1 MTPPAAA
8 PRRVL
13 VIQLRRLG
21 DVVLTTPLVEDL
33 HSAFPDAAIDFL
45 VGARAAP
52 LLDGLPNLHE
62 RIVYDPARAGAMRR
76 LVRAHAYDWIID
88 VQSNPRTALLT
99 LLSGARVRVGWRVTG
114 WGSAYTH
121 RLARSGRPP
130 EYVVRERQ
138 RLLELVGV
146 PVSPRTARLGVSTA
160 ERAAA
165 ESALRAL
172 GAPEGKP
179 RAAMVLSAG
188 ESAKEWSV
196 ERFADVAT
204 ALEAGGT
211 VPVLLPAPGD
221 EAKVA
226 AFRARTAAGIIAD
239 AQALRPCMALM
250 ASCSVLLSADTGPAH
265 MAMALGVPTV
275 TIYGPRPP
283 VLWNPG
289 RADTLALWAGDE
301 GCCHRDRC
309 VLDGACMA
317 AITVAQVLDTL
328 HSLLVR
334 PAAQGVPRS
343 RDSTHGVHHTEG
355 MRHE

>member
-1 MTPPAAA
+1 MTRPAPV

-33 HSAFPDAAIDFL
+33 HSAFPDATIDFL
-45 VGARAAP
+45 VGARASP
-52 LLDGLPNLHE
+52 LLDGLPNLDE
-62 RIVYDPARAGAMRR
+62 RIIYDPARAGAMRR
-76 LVRAHAYDWIID
+76 LVRERAYDWIID

-114 WGSAYTH
+114 WGRAYTH
-121 RLARSGRPP
+121 RLARAGRAP

-138 RLLELVGV
+138 RLLELIGV
-146 PVSPRTARLGVSTA
+146 PVSPRTARLCVSTA

-179 RAAMVLSAG
+179 RVGMVLSAG

-196 ERFADVAT
+196 ERFADVA
-204 ALEAGGT
+204 ASLEAGGT

-221 EAKVA
+221 DAKVA

-239 AQALRPCMALM
+239 ARALRPCMALM
-250 ASCSVLLSADTGPAH
+250 ASCSALLSADTGPAH
-265 MAMALGVPTV
+265 IAMALGVPTV

-309 VLDGACMA
+309 VLEGACMA
-317 AITVAQVLDTL
+317 AITVAQVLDTV
-328 HSLLVR
+328 HSLLAR
-334 PAAQGVPRS
+334 PAAQGVPLS
-343 RDSTHGVHHTEG
+343 CDPAHGVHHTEG
-355 MRHE
+355 VRHE